1 MKLDR
6 PASDDES
13 RLTRCAESRAL
24 QGGEGTAPSLARIGA
39 GKRVASRKRRT
50 KMAALEA
57 RLLQCR

>member
-6 PASDDES
+6 PASD
-13 RLTRCAESRAL
+13 
-24 QGGEGTAPSLARIGA
+24 GA

-57 RLLQCR
+57 RLLQCRWTRRRSLLSQTTNEILVFFSIVFT